1 VEFNPIASMGNIMY
15 TSYPMWL
22 IITSLILLLSM
33 IGVIVITINNANET
47 NNNLNNTTN
56 KDIY

>member
-1 VEFNPIASMGNIMY
+1 
-15 TSYPMWL
+15 
-22 IITSLILLLSM
+22 M